1 MKRKLILWLMGTKS
15 YRWSLKNLIP
25 YVRFSMYYAKIKGN
39 QYKSGYKLLKSGDI
53 ILTTDKKKLTSLLI
67 PGEWNHAALCIDKGL
82 NVDYEVAEMT
92 HADYTKSHFFDIC
105 KESDRIL
112 IMRCPD
118 FTDTYIK
125 AMTSQC
131 KEYEKAK
138 YDVEFNLGIEA
149 LYCSEL
155 IYQSDFARVLNF
167 DLSDFAGIGRPYLS
181 PQGIRE
187 CKNLDVVWDSE
198 WL

>member
-1 MKRKLILWLMGTKS
+1 
-15 YRWSLKNLIP
+15 
-25 YVRFSMYYAKIKGN
+25 MYYAKIKGN